1 MNHKYPLFKISI
13 AYLTGLISGA
23 IFFPDSSL
31 LIITT
36 STSIIAV
43 AGVYY
48 YRQNCSNS
56 VNNTQIVK
64 ILDITVVVSIY
75 LLAQL
80 NLNLSGYHDK
90 ITKITSIPSGK
101 IKSTELIVIDVLN
114 INDSEVSMDVLNI
127 HYNENQRLKIR
138 NFKEEV
144 SIGDTLY
151 GICYSFPIK
160 KDSKNNAFA
169 RNLSLNK
176 IYSVCYMYSGSFEL
190 HRLSKDYSLDIV
202 EKLKSKFIHIV
213 KKAVKDKE
221 RASVIIALTTGYKKD
236 MDIGTKSAFSKSGSM
251 HLMAVSGLHIGFIH
265 IFLSFSLIWLGN
277 IRVMKAARGVII
289 LSFIWFYAL
298 FTGMQESVLR
308 ASIMISCMEISKI
321 LGRKSFGIN
330 NLAFAF
336 LVICILN
343 PESFFKAGFRLSF
356 VATLSILVF
365 NPILLRF
372 QQDPGL
378 ITGYLWRNL
387 SLSIS
392 CQLGTLPLSIIYF
405 GFVPTYF
412 LLSNLIAIPLSAIV
426 IIVTALLLVLDGTFI
441 CPLVSTILN
450 YASSLLVWVVKSIES
465 LPFSVITLR

>member
-1 MNHKYPLFKISI
+1 
-13 AYLTGLISGA
+13 
-23 IFFPDSSL
+23 
-31 LIITT
+31 
-36 STSIIAV
+36 
-43 AGVYY
+43 
-48 YRQNCSNS
+48 
-56 VNNTQIVK
+56 
-64 ILDITVVVSIY
+64 
-75 LLAQL
+75 
-80 NLNLSGYHDK
+80 
-90 ITKITSIPSGK
+90 
-101 IKSTELIVIDVLN
+101 
-114 INDSEVSMDVLNI
+114 
-127 HYNENQRLKIR
+127 
-138 NFKEEV
+138 
-144 SIGDTLY
+144 
-151 GICYSFPIK
+151 
-160 KDSKNNAFA
+160 
-169 RNLSLNK
+169 
-176 IYSVCYMYSGSFEL
+176 
-190 HRLSKDYSLDIV
+190 
-202 EKLKSKFIHIV
+202 
-213 KKAVKDKE
+213 
-221 RASVIIALTTGYKKD
+221 
-236 MDIGTKSAFSKSGSM
+236 
-251 HLMAVSGLHIGFIH
+251 
-265 IFLSFSLIWLGN
+265 
-277 IRVMKAARGVII
+277 
-289 LSFIWFYAL
+289 
-298 FTGMQESVLR
+298 
-308 ASIMISCMEISKI
+308 MEISKI